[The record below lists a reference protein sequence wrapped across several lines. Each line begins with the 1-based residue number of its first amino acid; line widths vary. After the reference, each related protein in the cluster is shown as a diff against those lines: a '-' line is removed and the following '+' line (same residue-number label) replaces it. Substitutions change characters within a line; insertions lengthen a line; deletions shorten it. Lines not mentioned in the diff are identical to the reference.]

1 MSNNDAIVKRR
12 QGILFVVSAPSGAGK
27 TSLCQELVRQV
38 PDLRYSVSYTTRKP
52 RPAEIADRHY
62 HFVEEATFRDMIK
75 ESAFLEWAEVYGHL
89 YGTPRAPLKEWIAQ
103 GIDVLLDID
112 TQGALQIRRHEP
124 DAVSIYILPPSLE
137 VLRRRLEDRKGDAPD
152 EIARRLKKARDEVKN
167 YRDYAYVIINEDFKS
182 AVRQLEAIV
191 LAERSRT
198 ALLDLSA
205 VEQAFL
211 MVNEKETQE
220 DH

>member
-1 MSNNDAIVKRR
+1 MLSKDTIVKRR

-27 TSLCQELVRQV
+27 TSLCQELVSQL

-62 HFVEEATFRDMIK
+62 HFVDEATFRDMIK
-75 ESAFLEWAEVYGHL
+75 EGAFLEWAEVYGNL
-89 YGTPRAPLKEWIAQ
+89 YGTPRAPIKEWISQ

-124 DAVSIYILPPSLE
+124 DAVSTYILPPSLE

-167 YRDYAYVIINEDFKS
+167 YRDYAHVIINEDFKS

-205 VEQAFL
+205 VEQAL
-211 MVNEKETQE
+211 MEPQE